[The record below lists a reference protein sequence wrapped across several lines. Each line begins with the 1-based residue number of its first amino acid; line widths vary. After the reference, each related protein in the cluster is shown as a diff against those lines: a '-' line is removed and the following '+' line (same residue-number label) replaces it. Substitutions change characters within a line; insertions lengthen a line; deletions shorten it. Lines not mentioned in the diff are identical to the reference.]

1 MPGRDKYTVCKVLQ
15 IAYCYTAT
23 SVDGVPVG
31 DTAQVPTPD
40 KPLSEAE
47 KLRVVLPVING
58 VPRVFTVAARLALAF
73 LTLSYKV
80 Y

>member
-1 MPGRDKYTVCKVLQ
+1 MPGRDKYTVCKVCRLF
-15 IAYCYTAT
+15 IVSGTT

-31 DTAQVPTPD
+31 DTAQVPTPN

-47 KLRVVLPVING
+47 KLRVVLPASNG
-58 VPRVFTVAARLALAF
+58 EPQVFTVAARLALAL